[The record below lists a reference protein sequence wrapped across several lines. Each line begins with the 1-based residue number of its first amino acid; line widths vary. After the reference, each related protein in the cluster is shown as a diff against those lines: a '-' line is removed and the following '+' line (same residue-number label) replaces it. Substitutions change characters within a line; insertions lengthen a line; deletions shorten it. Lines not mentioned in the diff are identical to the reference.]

1 MVNGTPLV
9 SSTFS
14 RVSTSL
20 ARNVILA
27 NLQRLQASIL
37 LTQEQM
43 STGLRLIRPSIDP
56 IGANKVFDFDLG
68 IRKIDQFLRNIGDVE
83 ARLSTS
89 ENALAKTEEL
99 IDRAQVILL
108 SQLNASAT
116 AQTRLL
122 AAQEVQN
129 LLDQAARL
137 ANTTLNGR
145 FLFGGER
152 TNAAPM
158 AQVGSTFAYVGTPD
172 ATFISVA
179 DALSFQSNVQ
189 AGRAFGAISDELRG
203 IDATTGLAVDL
214 NPAVVSGTTATALNG
229 GQGFAPG
236 SIQITGSSGTAIVNL
251 TTADTVGDI
260 IEFINLVASSTGVT
274 AAINPANNGLMLTD
288 AAAGTITVQEV
299 AGGRTARTLG
309 ILTPAGGSLSPVVG
323 TDLNPAV
330 TADTVLGDLFGGVG
344 LTVSGITITNATAN
358 QTFAATLGPTAF
370 ASGNTVGQLVEAINN
385 SGTFTLAQINSQRTG
400 IDIFSRL
407 SASRLTVTEATPT
420 GTTALELGLRYDATT
435 AARVKLSD
443 LNNGLGVGSING
455 PDIRITLRNGTQL
468 VFDIDNGTF
477 VRDVVA
483 QLDADPNLTAT
494 LSPTGQIIVT
504 DLTAGPNQFR
514 IENMPGSFAATNLG
528 IEQSTAGAVI
538 TGTPLSFVGVQAE
551 GVFTALARL
560 RDALQA
566 NSTDGIQAAQRL
578 LDISKNKLLEARGEL
593 GARLSALELTRGRI
607 DTEKDLIT
615 RLRGEIRDIDFTEA
629 ATRFQ
634 QENVILQAALA
645 TSVRALQVT
654 VFNFL

>member
-20 ARNVILA
+20 ARDVILA
-27 NLQRLQASIL
+27 NLQRLQASLL
-37 LTQEQM
+37 LTQQQM
-43 STGLRLIRPSIDP
+43 STGLRLVRPSIDP
-56 IGANKVFDFDLG
+56 IGAGKVFDFDLG
-68 IRKIDQFLRNIGDVE
+68 IRKIDQFVRNIDDAD

-89 ENALAKTEEL
+89 ENALANTEEL

-108 SQLNASAT
+108 SQLNATAT

-122 AAQEVQN
+122 AAQEVQS

-145 FLFGGER
+145 YLFGGER

-158 AQVGSTFAYVGTPD
+158 AQVGSTFAYLGTPD

-179 DALSFQSNVQ
+179 DGLPFQTNVE
-189 AGRAFGAISDELRG
+189 AGQAFGVISEELRG
-203 IDATTGLAVDL
+203 IDAATGLAIDL
-214 NPAVVSGTTATALNG
+214 NPAVVSGTTAVALNG
-229 GQGFAPG
+229 GQGFAAG
-236 SIQITGSSGTAIVNL
+236 SIQITGSSGTAIVDL

-260 IEFINLVASSTGVT
+260 IEFINLVASSTGVS
-274 AAINPANNGLMLTD
+274 AAINPANNGLMLID

-299 AGGRTARTLG
+299 AGGKTAQTLG
-309 ILTPAGGSLSPVVG
+309 ILTPAGGSPSPVIG

-330 TADTVLGDLFGGVG
+330 TPDTRLGDLLGGAG

-358 QTFAATLGPTAF
+358 QTFSATLGPAVF
-370 ASGNTVGQLVEAINN
+370 ASGSTVRQLLEAINN
-385 SGTFTLAQINSQRTG
+385 SGTFTLARINAQRTG
-400 IDIFSRL
+400 IDILSRL
-407 SASRLTVTEATPT
+407 SAARLTVTEATPT
-420 GTTALELGLRYDATT
+420 GTTALQLGLRYDAST

-443 LNNGLGVGSING
+443 LNNGFGVGSVNG
-455 PDIRITLRNGTQL
+455 PDLRITLHNGTQL
-468 VFDIDNGTF
+468 VFDLDGGTY

-504 DLTAGPNQFR
+504 DLTTGPNEFR

-528 IEQSTAGAVI
+528 IEQSTPGAVI
-538 TGTPLSFVGVQAE
+538 TGAPLNFVGVQAE

-566 NSTDGIQAAQRL
+566 DSTEGIQAAQRL
-578 LDISKNKLLEARGEL
+578 LGAAKSRLLEARGAL
-593 GARLSALELTRGRI
+593 GARLGALELVRGRM
-607 DTEKDLIT
+607 DAEKDLLL